1 MSNYEM
7 EQIEALQAASPYCE
21 KLITAI
27 GRIIKEYSGD
37 KLPDTDEY
45 MHHILKGLYWI
56 FSIYGSTQDM
66 INPNGEVIDQDEVNS
81 YVLELN
87 KANKEEDDEAR
98 VEAFTGILKFVEDF
112 KREADLKISAA

>member
-1 MSNYEM
+1 MSKLEL

-27 GRIIKEYSGD
+27 SRIIDEYSGN

-45 MHHILKGLYWI
+45 MHHILMGLYWI

-66 INPNGEVIDQDEVNS
+66 INPNGAIIDQDEVNA

-87 KANKEEDDEAR
+87 KANQDEDDAAR

-112 KREADLKISAA
+112 KREADLKIAAA